1 MLQWCA
7 CVQPVWTLFLSSC
20 DSDIDTVV
28 EVSQPTLHGGTHW
41 IDAGSYRTYACMYS
55 RYDTWSSLLHG
66 FGVINC
72 NGCWLVSDSAVGLH
86 PPRWMKSSVWMV
98 LFFRAVYACVA
109 WRRLPLVLVVS
120 VSFVPVLPPYAC
132 YHDQTARLWRYACV
146 CACVCLCATTV

>member
-1 MLQWCA
+1 MCDSSQPMWMKSSVWMVLFFRAVYA
-7 CVQPVWTLFLSSC
+7 CVAWRRLPLVLVVLVSFVPVL
-20 DSDIDTVV
+20 
-28 EVSQPTLHGGTHW
+28 PP
-41 IDAGSYRTYACMYS
+41 YACMYS